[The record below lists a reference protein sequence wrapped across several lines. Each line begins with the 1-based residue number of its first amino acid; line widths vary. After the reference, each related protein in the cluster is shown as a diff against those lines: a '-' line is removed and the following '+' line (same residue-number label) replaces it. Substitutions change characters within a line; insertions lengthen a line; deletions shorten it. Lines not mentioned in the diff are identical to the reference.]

1 MKRRPTHL
9 RPQLFSVVLVV
20 LAALVLAAPATAD
33 ELYNYTLSAF
43 AGFGGSHDA
52 EPGDGFGNTGFQLGA
67 SVRTEARTRLALRVG
82 SLGLGDGDEFGA
94 LADADLTYVT
104 IAGEYRFTDPV
115 YDSWIYM
122 GLGAYDLDGS
132 PRFPG
137 LDTSDTTF
145 GAVLGLA
152 GEFSVT
158 RRFDI
163 VVELS
168 GHWADFEDA
177 QVFGMGHVGVAY
189 HF

>member
-1 MKRRPTHL
+1 LSRRTARP
-9 RPQLFSVVLVV
+9 RPQLLPAALFA
-20 LAALVLAAPATAD
+20 LAALVLAAPAAAD
-33 ELYNYTLSAF
+33 ELYSYSVSAF
-43 AGFGGSHDA
+43 VGFGGSEDA
-52 EPGDGFGNTGFQLGA
+52 EPGDGFGNTAFQLGA
-67 SVRTEARTRLALRVG
+67 SVRTEARTRLALRLGRV
-82 SLGLGDGDEFGA
+82 GLGDGNEFG
-94 LADADLTYVT
+94 LLDDADLTYAT

-115 YDSWIYM
+115 YDSWIYL

-132 PRFPG
+132 PRFAG
-137 LDTSDTTF
+137 LDSSETTF
-145 GAVLGLA
+145 GAVLGLV

-158 RRFDI
+158 RRFDV